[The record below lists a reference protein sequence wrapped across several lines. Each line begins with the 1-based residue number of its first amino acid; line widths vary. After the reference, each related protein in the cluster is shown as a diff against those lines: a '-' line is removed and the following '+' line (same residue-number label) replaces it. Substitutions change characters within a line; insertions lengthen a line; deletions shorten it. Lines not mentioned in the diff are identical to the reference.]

1 MSTKFNMT
9 RDISGTNGF
18 GLIPTDQKVGVLLA
32 TGVAQSTTV
41 PSGYPRFAA
50 IFSYTP
56 GANVFVD
63 NITTAAAFTGTIGA
77 VTAELNPSCRLYQP
91 GETISLFTPDAAGS
105 YVGIEWYVAQDYI
118 N

>member
-1 MSTKFNMT
+1 MSTKFNLT
-9 RDISGTNGF
+9 KDVAGYNGF
-18 GLIPTDQKVGVLLA
+18 GLITTDQKTGVLLA
-32 TGVAQSTTV
+32 TGVAQSVTV
-41 PSGYPRFAA
+41 PTGYPRFAA

-77 VTAELNPSCRLYQP
+77 VTSELNPSCRLFQP
-91 GETISLFTPDAAGS
+91 GETISLFTPDAAGA
-105 YVGIEWYVAQDYI
+105 YVGIIWYVAQDYI